1 MSVRLTVYNPPS
13 RYAEIPPAET
23 HQATVAHNS
32 SSLAE
37 AAPISTFCLG
47 SASREDSKQRTT
59 TSTRDSLDK
68 MYVDVTLP
76 AWSCSTISSASD
88 ADADMVVCCAVLCL
102 WGAVV
107 R

>member
-1 MSVRLTVYNPPS
+1 M
-13 RYAEIPPAET
+13 
-23 HQATVAHNS
+23 HNS

-37 AAPISTFCLG
+37 AAPISQSRLG
-47 SASREDSKQRTT
+47 SASQEDIKRRTT
-59 TSTRDSLDK
+59 ISTRDSLDK

-88 ADADMVVCCAVLCL
+88 ADADMVVCYAVQCL
-102 WGAVV
+102 WGEVV